1 MAGALQSSIIAAGKK
16 TKIQSEEIKKP

>member
-1 MAGALQSSIIAAGKK
+1 MAGALQSSIIAAAKK

>member
-1 MAGALQSSIIAAGKK
+1 MAGALQSSMIAAGKK